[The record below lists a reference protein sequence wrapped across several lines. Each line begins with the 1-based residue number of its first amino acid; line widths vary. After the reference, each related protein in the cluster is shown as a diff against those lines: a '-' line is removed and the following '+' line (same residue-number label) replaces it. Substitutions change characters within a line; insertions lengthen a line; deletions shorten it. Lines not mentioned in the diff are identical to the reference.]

1 MLTLFDVELK
11 FPDTVERMDEAAAQ
25 LRLSHDQKRMF
36 QRFFG
41 FDSFRCEPTNALAP
55 FLHDAARLILE
66 RNEAHAGRLTHVVH
80 CHTLPTT
87 SLVRSDMQSVLQPFS
102 SRGLEVFS
110 LTMNHCAS
118 GLTALDILGQLL
130 GDGDVALVLIG
141 ERAFHRV
148 VRVIENVTIMGE
160 AACALLVGHGAGP
173 YEVVDCS
180 VYHDGRFAL
189 ITGRPGD
196 TSGGEFSNGYLDFAC
211 EAIHRALSR
220 FGIGLGELSCVM
232 PHNVNIPSWL
242 QIAQH
247 IGLDANRISL
257 STIADYGHCFGADP
271 FINLM
276 QARRD
281 GRVGPSDLVLLFS
294 IGLGATASS
303 ALVKVN

>member
-1 MLTLFDVELK
+1 MLTLFDVQLN

-25 LRLSHDQKRMF
+25 LQLSHDQRRMF

-41 FDSFRCEPTNALAP
+41 FESFRCEPKRALAP
-55 FLHDAARLILE
+55 FLHDAAGKILE
-66 RNEAHAGRLTHVVH
+66 RNEAHAARLTHVVH

-87 SLVRSDMQSVLQPFS
+87 SLMRSDMQSVLQPFS

-118 GLTALDILGQLL
+118 GLTVLDVLGQLL
-130 GDGDVALVLIG
+130 EDGDVALVLIG

-148 VRVIENVTIMGE
+148 VRVIENATIMGE
-160 AACALLVGHGAGP
+160 AACALLVGHGSGP
-173 YEVVDCS
+173 YDVVGSS
-180 VYHDGRFAL
+180 VHHDGRFAL

-196 TSGGEFSNGYLDFAC
+196 AVGDEFSNRYLDFAC

-220 FGIGLGELSCVM
+220 FGIGLGELRCVM

-242 QIAQH
+242 QIAQQ
-247 IGLDANRISL
+247 IGLDADRILL
-257 STIADYGHCFGADP
+257 STIAAYGHCFGADP

-276 QARRD
+276 QARSE
-281 GRVGPSDLVLLFS
+281 GRVGTSDLVLLFS